1 MAGMVFDYHSP
12 TDFKF
17 VQVVAGTNQAI
28 LGHRNA
34 SGWSTDA
41 VVVKTISP
49 GATNTLMVALQG
61 KNATVSLNGVAVLGF
76 TYNELLTDGG
86 LGFFSR
92 NGASSFGSMQIRGDD
107 PTYADGGFN
116 LVAPTTPE
124 TSAPVAPL
132 TSAEL
137 MSIVEAGVR
146 RWEQSEALDTET
158 SGRLKEIQFQ
168 VADLPGL
175 GLGREVAET
184 TVQIDFTAA
193 GFGWFVDPTPM
204 IDEEYRHEPF
214 TASGPNPAAGRMD
227 LLTVVMH
234 ELGHA
239 LGLEHEDPHEHP
251 DALMAE
257 TLEAGARRIPTFAS
271 ARTPSTSPPATHHL
285 APIAPGVPPS
295 APKEPFAAAAPLP
308 GAFRPAAVPHSAFG
322 RIGRANPKVTAP
334 YDAAPGSAA
343 GAVDLALSRYD
354 GLVSLLGENASSR
367 SDCLVGRVLRARRKR
382 TS

>member
-1 MAGMVFDYHSP
+1 
-12 TDFKF
+12 
-17 VQVVAGTNQAI
+17 
-28 LGHRNA
+28 
-34 SGWSTDA
+34 
-41 VVVKTISP
+41 
-49 GATNTLMVALQG
+49 
-61 KNATVSLNGVAVLGF
+61 
-76 TYNELLTDGG
+76 
-86 LGFFSR
+86 
-92 NGASSFGSMQIRGDD
+92 
-107 PTYADGGFN
+107 
-116 LVAPTTPE
+116 
-124 TSAPVAPL
+124 
-132 TSAEL
+132 
-137 MSIVEAGVR
+137 
-146 RWEQSEALDTET
+146 
-158 SGRLKEIQFQ
+158 
-168 VADLPGL
+168 
-175 GLGREVAET
+175 
-184 TVQIDFTAA
+184 
-193 GFGWFVDPTPM
+193 
-204 IDEEYRHEPF
+204 
-214 TASGPNPAAGRMD
+214 MD